1 MTLNNQNTEM
11 KNMENNDRKTMPDD
25 RLCSMGVYDHLRYMR
40 PHLPIEY
47 VGSYTND
54 PAMRG
59 MPQIILNGVQFLT
72 PRHAMM
78 LSDTAFDE
86 NSESRYPE
94 YGFTRSS
101 LASYLEEAPL
111 SKTHST
117 WSAAV
122 RVDESGRS
130 ENVRCKECGAHHWDY
145 YDYCVVCGSGE
156 DDESMYDWSEDIPH
170 SVPRVQQSSSG
181 LWNVPYIHHSQ
192 SEADEVIYD
201 EYSDE
206 MAYLGIIILK
216 IEGSGGVIT
225 KHHYADSQRT
235 VENAVLRYLNKGY
248 SVLSFKVVPQE
259 VV

>member
-1 MTLNNQNTEM
+1 
-11 KNMENNDRKTMPDD
+11 MENNDRKTMPDD
-25 RLCSMGVYDHLRYMR
+25 RLSSREVYDHLRYMR
-40 PHLPIEY
+40 PHLPVEY

-78 LSDTAFDE
+78 LSDTLFDAH
-86 NSESRYPE
+86 SESRYPE
-94 YGFTRSS
+94 YGFNRSS
-101 LASYLEEAPL
+101 LASHLENSALCKPQ
-111 SKTHST
+111 ST
-117 WSAAV
+117 WGPAV
-122 RVDESGRS
+122 RVDEDGRT

-145 YDYCVVCGSGE
+145 HDYCVVCGSGLN
-156 DDESMYDWSEDIPH
+156 DESFYGWSEDIPH
-170 SVPRVQQSSSG
+170 SVPRVQQGPSG
-181 LWNVPYIHHSQ
+181 LWNVPYIHPSE

-206 MAYLGIIILK
+206 MSYLGVIVLK
-216 IEGSGGVIT
+216 IGHSGVIT
-225 KHHYADSQRT
+225 EHRYADSQRT
-235 VENAVLRYLNKGY
+235 IENAVLRYLDKGY